1 MIHAKVSYY
10 LCNQGKK
17 VTVVSTEILQN
28 PAVNANQINRHKNCI
43 EYY

>member
-28 PAVNANQINRHKNCI
+28 PAVSANQINRHKNGVK
-43 EYY
+43 YD